1 MLNGKSSKFF
11 KIAPVCLMTWFTM
24 GYVIP
29 AQAAIIADANQ
40 NGIPGIRANTNG
52 SLTVNINAAKGGIS
66 HNKYIQFDSTKQ
78 GVVLNNATAKTG
90 SVLAGRD
97 VAANANLGGTS
108 ASLIINEVTSGRASM
123 LNGQIEVAGAKAD
136 VIVANPAGI
145 TCSGCGF
152 INTGRG
158 TLTTGTPKIVNNK
171 LTGISVQGGKIS
183 IGADGMVDKS
193 DYTNLLAQNLE
204 VGGKLQAQ
212 QLQVMTGY
220 SPNVIVDENNQLVN
234 TDNSTIDYNS
244 SMDVKALA
252 GMYANKIT
260 LKTTG
265 KLSSISNAGIIS
277 STSDID
283 IQTNGKLVNN
293 GNLVANSGNINIA
306 ATKGITQ
313 TGTLSSSG
321 DMNIFTQGALHNLA
335 QGTISSDGSITINAD
350 KVENNRSLIRG
361 GDVSI
366 VARELKNE
374 DSWGYDTTPRGPEP
388 EGGISGVYGV
398 AINVTDQI
406 SNDGGWIKSDEDSVS
421 LVASG
426 SLEPLTGYNGIFN
439 SKITAKKDIYI
450 EGVGPNIDAT
460 TIPGEGNR
468 LYSDVSFANLKAG
481 RDITFNLKK
490 LGWWDASNNIE
501 AGRDINIIAND
512 STGSDIFYN
521 ETAFKAGNDLNIKLT
536 GIDTQNRALLN
547 APHDINII
555 TDKQFFNNNIISASH
570 DVNLEANYVTN
581 SSSISSNENM
591 NIKAQLFVLNRVGG
605 TIKSNKIS
613 LVSPSVTNTGTIS
626 GPGGIDVHADS
637 FKNDGKISDTVTLNP
652 LSK

>member
-40 NGIPGIRANTNG
+40 NSIPGIRANTNG

-78 GVVLNNATAKTG
+78 GVVLNNATAKTS

-158 TLTTGTPKIVNNK
+158 TLTTGKPNIVNNK
-171 LTGISVQGGKIS
+171 LSGISVMGGKIT
-183 IGADGMVDKS
+183 IGANGMVDKS
-193 DYTNLLAQNLE
+193 DYTNLLAQNIE
-204 VGGKLQAQ
+204 VGGKLEAQ
-212 QLQVMTGY
+212 NLQVMTGF
-220 SPNVIVDENNQLVN
+220 SPNVVVDENNQLVN
-234 TDNSTIDYNS
+234 TSSNVIDYNTLL
-244 SMDVKALA
+244 DVKALG
-252 GMYANKIT
+252 GMYANKIS

-265 KLSSISNAGIIS
+265 KMSDISNAGIIS

-293 GNLVANSGNINIA
+293 GSLLAKGDINLAVKQS
-306 ATKGITQ
+306 ITQ
-313 TGTLSSSG
+313 TGTISSTG
-321 DMNIFTQGALHNLA
+321 DMNIFTQAGLYNTNR
-335 QGTISSDGSITINAD
+335 GTISSDGSISINAD
-350 KVENNRSLIRG
+350 TVENDKSLIRG

-366 VARELKNE
+366 VAGEVLNTH
-374 DSWGYDTTPRGPEP
+374 SSGYETTPRGPVP
-388 EGGISGVYGV
+388 EGGISGKYGV
-398 AINVTDQI
+398 AINATDLI
-406 SNDGGWIKSDEDSVS
+406 ESYGGWIKSDEDSVS

-426 SLEPLTGYNGIFN
+426 SSWPYSGYTGIDNA
-439 SKITAKKDIYI
+439 KISAKKDIYI
-450 EGVGPNIDAT
+450 EGVGPSQWLLSEGMTENQV
-460 TIPGEGNR
+460 TIVE
-468 LYSDVSFANLKAG
+468 SADIKAG
-481 RDITFNLKK
+481 HDITLNLQR
-490 LGWWDASNNIE
+490 LGWWDESNNIE
-501 AGRDINIIAND
+501 AGNDINITANGESFKD
-512 STGSDIFYN
+512 TFYN
-521 ETAFKAGNDLNIKLT
+521 NTAFKVGNDLNINLSNMSLVNTASINAKNNVNIT
-536 GIDTQNRALLN
+536 TDKGISNSGNISTD
-547 APHDINII
+547 HDINLKAGNSI
-555 TDKQFFNNNIISASH
+555 D
-570 DVNLEANYVTN
+570 NLKDGVIN
-581 SSSISSNENM
+581 
-591 NIKAQLFVLNRVGG
+591 
-605 TIKSNKIS
+605 SNKMTLTAS
-613 LVSPSVTNTGTIS
+613 RVTNTGLIS
-626 GPGGIDVHADS
+626 GPGGIDIHSDH